1 VTRPPSKDWIASH
14 RATWAQKASLRAVY
28 QRWFDWLHTACVSE
42 APAVELGCGP
52 AFLKE
57 RFPDVIA
64 TDAEANPHADLILDA
79 GALPFADGQIGT
91 YLLLDVFH
99 HLPDPASFLSEAAR
113 TLRPGGRVVMI
124 EPWLGLAGRLLYRY
138 VHHEACDL
146 DVDPRA
152 PWHEAEKEP
161 MDGNGA
167 LPFLFFGD
175 PGCLARLRLP
185 LRVTHRRPF
194 AGLPWL
200 LSGGFQPLNLLPASL
215 APAAETV
222 DRVLSVLP
230 ATATRCALVL
240 ERDA

>member
-1 VTRPPSKDWIASH
+1 
-14 RATWAQKASLRAVY
+14 
-28 QRWFDWLHTACVSE
+28 
-42 APAVELGCGP
+42 
-52 AFLKE
+52 
-57 RFPDVIA
+57 
-64 TDAEANPHADLILDA
+64 
-79 GALPFADGQIGT
+79 
-91 YLLLDVFH
+91 
-99 HLPDPASFLSEAAR
+99 
-113 TLRPGGRVVMI
+113 MI

-152 PWHEAEKEP
+152 PWREAEKEP

-167 LPFLFFGD
+167 LPFLFFGN